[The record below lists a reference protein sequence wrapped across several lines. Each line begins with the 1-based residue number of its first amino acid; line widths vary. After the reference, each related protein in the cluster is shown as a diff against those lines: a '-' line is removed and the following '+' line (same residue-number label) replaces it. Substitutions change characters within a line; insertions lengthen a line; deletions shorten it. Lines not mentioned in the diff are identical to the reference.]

1 MMLKTTER
9 KVMKVKELES
19 LLKKEKKNY
28 KKLNRIHKKKY
39 CLHCGILSGDSKQQI
54 QWELNYIQ
62 KEGVCS
68 ACDNEDL
75 AHDIS
80 QREE

>member
-1 MMLKTTER
+1 MT
-9 KVMKVKELES
+9 VKELEF
-19 LLKKEKKNY
+19 LVKKEKKNY
-28 KKLNRIHKKKY
+28 KKLNKIHKEKY
-39 CLHCGILSGDSKQQI
+39 CLHCGILSGDSKKQI

-75 AHDIS
+75 AQDIL

>member
-1 MMLKTTER
+1 MSYIDTIKLE
-9 KVMKVKELES
+9 ELMI
-19 LLKKEKKNY
+19 KEKKNY
-28 KKLNRIHKKKY
+28 NTLNKIHKEKY
-39 CLHCGILSGDSKQQI
+39 CLHCGILSGDSKEQI

-75 AHDIS
+75 AQDIM
-80 QREE
+80 QRKEQKGK